1 MVLALC
7 VALAGASCAGDDG
20 PAVTPT
26 TVTPTTATASSV
38 APTTTTPTTA
48 PTAPTTTVTTP
59 AASDRFYVPDQPLP
73 TTRPGALLRSESID
87 AGPGTR
93 GWRILYVSQRA
104 TGEPVAVS
112 GLVVVGDGAAPAGGR
127 PVLSWAHGT
136 TGLGDG
142 CAVSRQFTDGRSA
155 ERLLAPL
162 VVGAGY
168 AFVATDYEGLGTPG
182 EHPYVMGRAEGRNVL
197 DVVRAAAALSGSGIE
212 PSSKVLVWG
221 HSQGGGAAA
230 WAAELQPAYAPE
242 LALVGAAIGAPAA
255 ELRTLGEGLR
265 TGRYSYFGLM
275 TVAGIAAAY
284 SDADPATVLTTKG
297 SELLGT
303 IRSQCTD
310 DISRTLRGLTTDD
323 LVRVDPTTVAPWS
336 GHLDANTA
344 GQVAPRAPLFVYHG
358 SADDLIP
365 PAISAALAAKYC
377 ARGATVQRKVF
388 PGDHTSVIALASGD
402 LLRWFADRV
411 RGTPASTT
419 C

>member
-1 MVLALC
+1 MVAGLCAAL
-7 VALAGASCAGDDG
+7 LGAACSGDTG
-20 PAVTPT
+20 PA
-26 TVTPTTATASSV
+26 V
-38 APTTTTPTTA
+38 APTTTATTASPATTAATASTSPATTARPTSTTTA
-48 PTAPTTTVTTP
+48 PGP
-59 AASDRFYVPDQPLP
+59 SDGFYVPSQPLA
-73 TTRPGALLRSESID
+73 TTRPGALLRSEPVD

-112 GLVVVGDGAAPAGGR
+112 GLVVVGAGAAPAEGR

-136 TGLGDG
+136 TGLGDS

-168 AFVATDYEGLGTPG
+168 AFVATDYEGLGPPG

-197 DVVRAAAALSGSGIE
+197 DAVRAASALTGTGVTA
-212 PSSKVLVWG
+212 SSKVLVWG

-230 WAAELQPAYAPE
+230 WAAELQPTYAPE
-242 LALVGAAIGAPAA
+242 LNLVGAAIGAPAA

-284 SDADPATVLTTKG
+284 PDADPAKILTAKG
-297 SELLGT
+297 SDLLGT

-323 LVRVDPTTVAPWS
+323 LLRVDPSRTAPWS
-336 GHLDANTA
+336 EHLDANTA
-344 GQVAPRAPLFVYHG
+344 GQAAPRAPLFVYHG
-358 SADDLIP
+358 SSDDLIP

-377 ARGATVQRKVF
+377 AMGATVERKVF

-411 RGTPASTT
+411 RGVPANST